1 MNKPEICN
9 VYLGVECLKLTPFT
23 GIPTQ
28 LPHTADADKGGL
40 SLSHSLAV
48 LRVWH
53 EGRGRPTS
61 GRRFARWLSRPPIR
75 TIACSFDPLFR
86 RRRHSCPR
94 KSCLSSERTETVAVG
109 RWTVQTHPKLAFRP
123 PAAFHM
129 TSSQDCIEV
138 GADQV
143 LLR

>member
-1 MNKPEICN
+1 MSKID
-9 VYLGVECLKLTPFT
+9 PFLWYSHT
-23 GIPTQ
+23 E

-40 SLSHSLAV
+40 SLSLSV

-53 EGRGRPTS
+53 EGRGRSTS
-61 GRRFARWLSRPPIR
+61 GRLLARWLSRPPTR

-86 RRRHSCPR
+86 RRRRRCCPR

-109 RWTVQTHPKLAFRP
+109 RWTERTHPKLAFRP

-129 TSSQDCIEV
+129 TSSQECIEV
-138 GADQV
+138 QILAEGSTYSFDSHSSYAIKPV
-143 LLR
+143 